1 MENSKN
7 IITNI
12 FNQDPF
18 AEQNEDLTNT
28 QNNFIHVRIQQRN
41 GRKTLTTIQGI
52 NKDYDLKKINKSF
65 KKVFACNGCVI
76 DHPEFGEVVQLQG
89 DQRENV
95 KKFLISTE
103 MANEDSIKV
112 HGF

>member
-1 MENSKN
+1 MENSSN

-12 FNQDPF
+12 FNKDPF

-52 NKDYDLKKINKSF
+52 NKDYDLKKIN
-65 KKVFACNGCVI
+65 
-76 DHPEFGEVVQLQG
+76 
-89 DQRENV
+89 
-95 KKFLISTE
+95 
-103 MANEDSIKV
+103 
-112 HGF
+112 